1 MSHSVVG
8 KCGKNLAIR
17 IPMEVARAAGLTD
30 GERVE
35 VDTQAGDIVVR
46 RHEARIRSRQDAEA
60 AAQEIIAE
68 SQRHSLGGV
77 SIRELLED
85 GRRG

>member
-8 KCGKNLAIR
+8 KWDKNLAIR
-17 IPMEVARAAGLTD
+17 IPVEVACAAGLTD
-30 GERVE
+30 GEKVE
-35 VDTQAGDIVVR
+35 VKTQAGDIVVR
-46 RHEARIRSRQDAEA
+46 RQEARIRSRQDAGA
-60 AAQEIIAE
+60 AAEEIIAE
-68 SQRHSLGGV
+68 SRRHSLGDV